1 MSGTGA
7 GGQTHPQ
14 PPIAPI
20 VTLGPT
26 TPKPD
31 KSHIVLCSFLLS
43 RWFHNLK
50 DKSVSSPLQQSEMQQ
65 QLATFSTWD
74 QLE

>member
-14 PPIAPI
+14 PFIAPI

-31 KSHIVLCSFLLS
+31 KSLIF
-43 RWFHNLK
+43 
-50 DKSVSSPLQQSEMQQ
+50 
-65 QLATFSTWD
+65 
-74 QLE
+74 